1 MFSRTDPR
9 GEQLHGLP
17 LFSACS
23 KRELEA
29 VGRLA
34 DETRLRTGTILT
46 REGAPGHECFILLD
60 GHADVRIGGKIVA
73 RIGPGE
79 IVGEMAL
86 LESEPRTATVV
97 TTTPVRALVMTRPNF
112 TALLEQAPNIARRVM
127 RTLAHRLR
135 EVQSSAA

>member
-1 MFSRTDPR
+1 MFTRTDPR
-9 GEQLHGLP
+9 SEQLRALP

-23 KRELEA
+23 NRELDA
-29 VGRLA
+29 VAKLA
-34 DETRLRTGTILT
+34 DETHIRAGAILT
-46 REGAPGHECFILLD
+46 REGSPGHECFVLLD
-60 GHADVRIGGKIVA
+60 GRADVRIGRKLVA

-112 TALLEQAPNIARRVM
+112 TAVLEQAPSLARRVM
-127 RTLAHRLR
+127 RTLARRLR
-135 EVQSSAA
+135 EVQSAA

>member
-1 MFSRTDPR
+1 VFSRNDPR
-9 GEQLHGLP
+9 GEQLQSLP

-23 KRELEA
+23 KRELDA

-34 DETRLRTGTILT
+34 DETRLRAGTILT
-46 REGAPGHECFILLD
+46 RQGSPGHECFVLLD
-60 GHADVRIGGKIVA
+60 GRADVRIGRKVVA
-73 RIGPGE
+73 HIGPGE

-112 TALLEQAPNIARRVM
+112 TAALEQAPNLARRVM

-135 EVQSSAA
+135 EVQSAA

>member
-1 MFSRTDPR
+1 MFTKRDAR
-9 GEQLHGLP
+9 AERLNEVP

-23 KRELEA
+23 KRELDA
-29 VGRLA
+29 VTRLA
-34 DETRLRTGTILT
+34 DETRLRAGTVLT
-46 REGAPGHECFILLD
+46 REGSPGHECFVLLE
-60 GHADVRIGGKIVA
+60 GRADVRIGRKLVA
-73 RIGPGE
+73 RLGPGE

-112 TALLEQAPNIARRVM
+112 TAVLEQAPTVARRVM

-135 EVQSSAA
+135 EVQSAA